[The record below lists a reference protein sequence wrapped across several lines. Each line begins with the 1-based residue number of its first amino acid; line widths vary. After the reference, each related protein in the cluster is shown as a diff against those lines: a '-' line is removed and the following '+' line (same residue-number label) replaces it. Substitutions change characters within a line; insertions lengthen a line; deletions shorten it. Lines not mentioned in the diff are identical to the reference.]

1 MVKTLHLLGLRREDL
16 TDRPIAML
24 VPQRLHVELKRDSQE
39 YFVSTSDSNRLG
51 LASRSWNRYWIV
63 KVTTPELVT

>member
-1 MVKTLHLLGLRREDL
+1 
-16 TDRPIAML
+16 ML